1 MGQLKE
7 GAMACTRANSTRF
20 TSELAQRKNEC
31 AILLTEHNLQTP
43 DVIWKPPDGEG
54 PAPFS
59 EGDKG
64 KFKLV
69 TTITYENG
77 NPTGKIVWPPKFTR
91 LSDEL
96 VYLAT
101 KFLKASDR
109 GATYPYDFNDRGDI
123 REQRVPS
130 GVSPIVWAHGLP
142 FFPVFKGYYI
152 LCGREHARWVGWLLN
167 KKEHRT
173 TVAYPMWTIGPV
185 VAPGSA
191 VNLSRTVNRQMHL
204 HVPKSAKDVEK
215 RWEKVDTARDVVSTA
230 HYMMSVVPKT
240 PSKGFLLAPIYQVEG
255 YHVRCGPNTITGGK
269 GLEIGR
275 RTLSTRSVTDF
286 DYDASLKRPYAN
298 EENPAAIHSD
308 ESDETSEEEDS
319 EATDLMSGM
328 DEDEDE
334 DDRGDKLFVLPSEE
348 SVEVGDIVEEPP
360 KKKLKKDVAPSEKTA
375 TQRRASGQ
383 DAISSK
389 DFNTTGAVNRPTTL
403 TTWESDEEE
412 NESFGARRA
421 IDRLSEVATTTS
433 VKPVAERENT
443 HSDVPAETVKK
454 DAAIQTTTAIS
465 SSEAIT
471 STADDK
477 TALPHETNIPGT
489 EDITMV
495 GPGIVPPTNTPC
507 STTKP
512 DTTHRTEAIL
522 FNTKIKTV
530 TITEDKGED
539 EDEDAFPNGANTQPN
554 AESLDPREVPP
565 HIETNILED

>member
-7 GAMACTRANSTRF
+7 GPMACAKANGINF
-20 TSELAQRKNEC
+20 TNELIQRKNEC
-31 AILLTEHNLQTP
+31 VIRLTEHNLQTP
-43 DVIWKPPDGEG
+43 DILWKPQDGEG

-59 EGDKG
+59 EGDKA

-69 TTITYENG
+69 TTITYDNG

-109 GATYPYDFNDRGDI
+109 AANYPYDFNDRGDI

-173 TVAYPMWTIGPV
+173 TAAYPMWTIGPV

-191 VNLSRTVNRQMHL
+191 VNLSRIVTRQMHL

-240 PSKGFLLAPIYQVEG
+240 PSKGFILAPIYQVEG
-255 YHVRCGPNTITGGK
+255 YHVRCGPNTIGGK

-275 RTLSTRSVTDF
+275 RTLSNHGVADF
-286 DYDASLKRPYAN
+286 DYDASLKRPYTN

-328 DEDEDE
+328 DEGE
-334 DDRGDKLFVLPSEE
+334 DDDCGDKLFVLPSEE
-348 SVEVGDIVEEPP
+348 SVETGDIVDEPP
-360 KKKLKKDVAPSEKTA
+360 KKKFKKDVAASDKTEA
-375 TQRRASGQ
+375 HPRGSAHTVK
-383 DAISSK
+383 SSK
-389 DFNTTGAVNRPTTL
+389 NFNTTGAVNHLGTITA
-403 TTWESDEEE
+403 SISEET
-412 NESFGARRA
+412 NESFGVRLA
-421 IDRLSEVATTTS
+421 IDRLSEVATATTS
-433 VKPVAERENT
+433 VKHVAKKENT
-443 HSDVPAETVKK
+443 DSGIPAQSVYK
-454 DAAIQTTTAIS
+454 DATIQTTTAVS
-465 SSEAIT
+465 SSEVIT
-471 STADDK
+471 STADSK
-477 TALPHETNIPGT
+477 AASSNETNIHGT
-489 EDITMV
+489 EDNITMAE
-495 GPGIVPPTNTPC
+495 PGTVPPTNTP
-507 STTKP
+507 SSSNTKP
-512 DTTHRTEAIL
+512 VDDHTIHRTESIRW
-522 FNTKIKTV
+522 NTETETKT
-530 TITEDKGED
+530 TPIAEDQ
-539 EDEDAFPNGANTQPN
+539 DEDA
-554 AESLDPREVPP
+554 SVDPREVPQ
-565 HIETNILED
+565 HIETDILQD